1 MKILSLRA
9 ATLLSAAIM
18 ALSVGLTSCSNKP
31 KWSEEERRATR
42 EMLRDWR
49 EIVYLNNLSEEE
61 FMLFRTRVADML
73 EEQYP
78 VYEEFIEMPMM
89 GDSVEVLLLATIV
102 TELKASPEKMR
113 HIFPY
118 TLLVADGFLP
128 KGLNQHHQ
136 EEFYKC
142 FADNINRNYGSLQ
155 QFVWDAFHSR
165 LDDLLVV
172 AMLRSCAIPYWELQ

>member
-1 MKILSLRA
+1 MKIFSPRA
-9 ATLLSAAIM
+9 ALFVSAAFM
-18 ALSVGLTSCSNKP
+18 TLTMGLTSCSNKQ
-31 KWSEEERRATR
+31 KWTEEERRATR

-61 FMLFRTRVADML
+61 FMLFRSQVADML
-73 EEQYP
+73 EQQHP

-89 GDSVEVLLLATIV
+89 GDSVEVVLLATIV

-118 TLLVADGFLP
+118 TFLVAEGYLP
-128 KGLNQHHQ
+128 KGLDRHHQ
-136 EEFYKC
+136 EEFYRC
-142 FADNINRNYGSLQ
+142 FADNVNRNYGSVQ
-155 QFVWDAFHSR
+155 QFVWDAFYSR

-172 AMLRSCAIPYWELQ
+172 AMLRSCAVPYWEL

>member
-1 MKILSLRA
+1 
-9 ATLLSAAIM
+9 
-18 ALSVGLTSCSNKP
+18 
-31 KWSEEERRATR
+31 
-42 EMLRDWR
+42 
-49 EIVYLNNLSEEE
+49 
-61 FMLFRTRVADML
+61 ML

-89 GDSVEVLLLATIV
+89 GDSVEVILLATIV

-128 KGLNQHHQ
+128 KGLDQHHQ

-142 FADNINRNYGSLQ
+142 FADNINRNYGSLL